1 MRSIMK
7 ILGAS
12 LLLISIVTVIVG
24 AWIVCPTIQKFMAGP
39 NGNMVLTIVLVV
51 ATIVMAW
58 SAVQSNNR
66 ALKSF
71 VAENR
76 PVIDVT
82 PIGVRQDS
90 HTHARTVF
98 SIANVSGFPAYD
110 ISLDLKY
117 GASGWIQEW
126 VKANEDGQTK
136 AGKGVTLSK
145 LYRSAPTVQIK
156 QLLPGR
162 SVDKDRNG
170 KLLGLRGSLQLESVV
185 SMKDGLIVLVRSTWR
200 NKQGHVFDTVNA
212 YRLVATRNSAQ
223 PETGYGRSFT
233 FVPEG
238 IISQKDV

>member
-1 MRSIMK
+1 MK

-12 LLLISIVTVIVG
+12 LPLISIVTVVVC
-24 AWIVCPTIQKFMAGP
+24 AWIVCPTIHKFMAGP

-82 PIGVRQDS
+82 PIGVRQDNN
-90 HTHARTVF
+90 THAMTVF

-117 GASGWIQEW
+117 GAAGWIQEW
-126 VKANEDGQTK
+126 VKADEDGQ
-136 AGKGVTLSK
+136 AACEGVTLGK

-170 KLLGLRGSLQLESVV
+170 KLLGLRGSLELESVV

-200 NKQGHVFDTVNA
+200 NKQGHLFDIVHA

-238 IISQKDV
+238 IISQKDM